1 MPLHLRRLAAFA
13 AVAVTAMT
21 LAALARSSPVVEAA
35 RVTSPQDA
43 WGHRVGDDGFLLSYR
58 QLVDYWRTL
67 AKDTP
72 RVRVVDVGRTTEG
85 RSQVM
90 AIVTSPANQA
100 RLDEYRDA
108 AARLARGRGLDD
120 ASAHA
125 LARSGKAIV
134 WIDGGLHATE
144 VLGAQQL
151 AELVYQLASRTDDE
165 VERILDDD
173 IVLVAVANPDGMDLV
188 ADWYAARGNLD
199 LPVLY
204 QRYAGHDDNRDFYFG
219 ALAETRNVNRV
230 LYREWYPQIVYDH
243 HQTGPRGA
251 VMFAPPFR
259 DPFNYYL
266 HPNVPA
272 GIDALGAAM
281 AQRFIDEGKPGV
293 TSRRAEN
300 YSTWWNGGLRTTAD
314 FHNMIGLL
322 TETIGSPSPVT
333 VPFVA
338 ARQVPDSSQW
348 WPIAPQTAWHL
359 RQSVDYSMT
368 ANFAVLDYASR
379 NHEALL
385 WRAYAMARDEIQWGS
400 EDHWTLTPHEIAA
413 VDDGVASGSDG
424 RARYL
429 ALTTPERRDAR
440 GYIIPADQPDVGAA
454 TRFVDALLQAG
465 VEVEQASSDFT
476 VAGRRY
482 PARSFVV
489 RTAQAFRPQVL
500 DMFERQDYPDDIPS
514 PGAAPRP
521 PYDSA
526 GYTLAFQMGIRFD
539 RVLDAFDGPFV
550 PLKDAA
556 TVLAGHVIDRQDAT
570 GYAFTH
576 QATNSFRIV
585 NRLLAAHASV
595 RWLTDGVFGSGTFY
609 TAAGSDVRSIVR
621 QGAKALGL
629 EVRAIATPPDAAV
642 STVVRQPRIGLY
654 DRYGGS
660 VPSGWTRLI
669 LDEFEFPY
677 TVVYP
682 PDLDAGSLRDRFDVL
697 VFNGAGI
704 PPPAS
709 DRDDGGKTEP
719 PASRPDASG
728 PADDLYAARR
738 GRVTASTM
746 RAVKAFVREGGTVI
760 AIGQA
765 TSNAARQFGLPVV
778 DRVSSLSRD
787 VFYVPGS
794 ILRVA
799 VDPADPIAAGA
810 DAHVDVYYDND
821 PVFSLASGSR
831 AAIDRVAW
839 FDTASPLRSG
849 WAWGAGHLDGGAAI
863 VSTRIGAGRVILFGP
878 DILFRAQSWGTFKLF
893 FNGLLLS
900 AAGGR

>member
-1 MPLHLRRLAAFA
+1 MPRPLRRLLACA
-13 AVAVTAMT
+13 AVLTTAMAI
-21 LAALARSSPVVEAA
+21 AALARSTPAVDAA
-35 RVTSPQDA
+35 RVPSPVDV
-43 WGHRVGDDGFLLSYR
+43 WGHRVGDDGFLASYA
-58 QLVDYWRTL
+58 QLADYWRAL
-67 AKDTP
+67 AKATP
-72 RVRVVDVGRTTEG
+72 RVRVVDIGRTSDG
-85 RSQVM
+85 RAQVM
-90 AIVTSPANQA
+90 AIVTAPANQA

-120 ASAHA
+120 ASARA
-125 LARSGKAIV
+125 LARTGKAVV
-134 WIDGGLHATE
+134 WIDGGIHATE

-165 VERILDDD
+165 VQRILDDV
-173 IVLVAVANPDGMDLV
+173 IVLAAVANPDGMDLV
-188 ADWYAARGNLD
+188 ADWYAAHGNLD

-219 ALAETRNVNRV
+219 ALAETRNINRV

-259 DPFNYYL
+259 DPFNYFL

-281 AQRFIDEGKPGV
+281 AQRFIDERKPGV

-322 TETIGSPSPVT
+322 TETIGRPSPVA

-348 WPIAPQTAWHL
+348 WPIAPQPVWHL

-368 ANFAVLDYASR
+368 ANLAVLDYASR
-379 NHEALL
+379 NREALL

-400 EDHWTLTPHEIAA
+400 EDHWTLTPHEVAG
-413 VDDGVASGSDG
+413 VEDRVASDADG

-429 ALTTPERRDAR
+429 ALTTPDRRDAR
-440 GYIIPADQPDVGAA
+440 GYIIPADQPDRGAA

-465 VEVEQASSDFT
+465 VEVEKATADFT
-476 VAGRRY
+476 VDGRRY
-482 PARSFVV
+482 PAQSFVV
-489 RTAQAFRPQVL
+489 KTAQAFRPQVL
-500 DMFERQDYPDDIPS
+500 DMFEPQDYPDDIPS

-550 PLKDAA
+550 PVTGAA
-556 TVLAGHVIDRQDAT
+556 VVPPGRVVDGDEAD
-570 GYAFTH
+570 GYVFSH
-576 QATNSFRIV
+576 RATNSFRLV
-585 NRLLAAHASV
+585 NRLLAAEAPV
-595 RWLTDGVFGSGTFY
+595 RWLKDGAFGPGTFY
-609 TAAGSDVRSIVR
+609 VGGTPGVGRIVHQAA
-621 QGAKALGL
+621 AELGL
-629 EVRAIATPPDAAV
+629 DARASAPPSGAEVLAPVRA
-642 STVVRQPRIGLY
+642 PRVALY

-669 LDEFEFPY
+669 LDEFEFPC

-682 PDLDAGSLRDRFDVL
+682 PDLDRGNLRDRFDAM

-704 PPPAS
+704 PPPS
-709 DRDDGGKTEP
+709 REDDDAGARGRSTT
-719 PASRPDASG
+719 PAVTS
-728 PADDLYAARR
+728 PADPYAARR
-738 GRVTASTM
+738 GRMTAATM
-746 RAVKAFVREGGTVI
+746 RAVQAFVRAGGTVI

-765 TSNAARQFGLPVV
+765 AANAARQFDLPVV
-778 DRVSSLSRD
+778 DRIASLPRD

-799 VDPADPIAAGA
+799 VDPASPLATGA

-821 PVFSLASGSR
+821 PVFSI
-831 AAIDRVAW
+831 AAGAHDSVKAVAW
-839 FDTASPLRSG
+839 FDSASPLRSG
-849 WAWGAGHLDGGAAI
+849 WARGAARLDGGAAI
-863 VSTRIGAGRVILFGP
+863 VSARVGAGRVVLVGP
-878 DILFRAQSWGTFKLF
+878 EILFRAQSWGTFKVF

-900 AAGGR
+900 ASQP